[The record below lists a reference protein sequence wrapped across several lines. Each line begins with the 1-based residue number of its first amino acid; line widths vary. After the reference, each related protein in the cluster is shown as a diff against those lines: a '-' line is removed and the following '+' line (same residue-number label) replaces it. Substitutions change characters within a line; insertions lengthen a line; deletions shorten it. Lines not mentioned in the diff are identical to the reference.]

1 MYVEPIAKLLVEEAK
16 AKRLDSRRVQGEYL
30 EELKRG
36 QFSIILRSLVD
47 LVLLHSGQI
56 DLPAVNA
63 EWTRLLQQMDLSVPA
78 DMMGNRSARRRSVY
92 ALRLP
97 LGAHNPFRGNRLVTA
112 EEKVS
117 VATEIKTRWYV
128 SKTINICCYSIFDF
142 LE

>member
-47 LVLLHSGQI
+47 LVLLHNGQI

-63 EWTRLLQQMDLSVPA
+63 EWTRLLLQMDLSVPA

-97 LGAHNPFRGNRLVTA
+97 LGANNPYRGNRLVTA

-128 SKTINICCYSIFDF
+128 C
-142 LE
+142 